1 MSATV
6 TTTIDIDAAPQAVW
20 DVLTDF
26 PAYREW
32 NPFMDS
38 IDGTAEVGTRLVV
51 HLVGRGGRGTT
62 FRPTVLVATPAEEL
76 RWVGRLGR
84 GGLFDG
90 EHSFV
95 LTARPD
101 GTTRLTH
108 AERFTGILVA
118 LFRGATASSS
128 AGFEAFN
135 EALRRRVEA
144 TGSGTRPPAARQP
157 PAPDRIEEP

>member
-6 TTTIDIDAAPQAVW
+6 STTIDIDASPRSVW
-20 DVLTDF
+20 DVLVDF
-26 PAYREW
+26 PAYPEW

-38 IDGTAEVGTRLVV
+38 VEGTAEVGRRLVV
-51 HLVGRGGRGTT
+51 HLAGRGGRGTT
-62 FRPTVLVATPAEEL
+62 FRPTVLVANPGQEL
-76 RWVGRLGR
+76 RWIGKLGP

-90 EHSFV
+90 VHSFV
-95 LTARPD
+95 LTANPD

-118 LFRGATASSS
+118 LFRGATANSH

-135 EALRRRVEA
+135 EALRRRVET
-144 TGSGTRPPAARQP
+144 TGSSGEVARL
-157 PAPDRIEEP
+157 EPRAGEGA